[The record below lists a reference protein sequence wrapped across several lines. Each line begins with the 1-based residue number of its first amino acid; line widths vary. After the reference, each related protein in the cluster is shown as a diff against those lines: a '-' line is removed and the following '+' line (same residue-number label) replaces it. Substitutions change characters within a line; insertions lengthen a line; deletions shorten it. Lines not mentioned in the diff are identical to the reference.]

1 MAYLWCD
8 STDSLRD
15 WADGLAPD
23 QPLYLDTEFMRERTY
38 YPRLALVQVH
48 DGEHIRLIDTTRALA
63 RQEEVKRLKRLRL
76 RLKDRIAALS
86 QPDRTT
92 AKG

>member
-1 MAYLWCD
+1 M
-8 STDSLRD
+8 S
-15 WADGLAPD
+15 
-23 QPLYLDTEFMRERTY
+23 Q
-38 YPRLALVQVH
+38 PRLDNLRQRH
-48 DGEHIRLIDTTRALA
+48 RALA

>member
-1 MAYLWCD
+1 M
-8 STDSLRD
+8 SK
-15 WADGLAPD
+15 
-23 QPLYLDTEFMRERTY
+23 
-38 YPRLALVQVH
+38 PRLDNLRQRHRAL
-48 DGEHIRLIDTTRALA
+48 DRLIDTTRALA

>member
-1 MAYLWCD
+1 M
-8 STDSLRD
+8 SK
-15 WADGLAPD
+15 
-23 QPLYLDTEFMRERTY
+23 
-38 YPRLALVQVH
+38 PRLDNLRQRHRAL
-48 DGEHIRLIDTTRALA
+48 DRLIDTTRALA
-63 RQEEVKRLKRLRL
+63 RQKEVKRLKRLRL

>member
-1 MAYLWCD
+1 M
-8 STDSLRD
+8 S
-15 WADGLAPD
+15 
-23 QPLYLDTEFMRERTY
+23 Q
-38 YPRLALVQVH
+38 PRLDNLRQRPLAL
-48 DGEHIRLIDTTRALA
+48 DRLIDTTRALA

>member
-1 MAYLWCD
+1 M
-8 STDSLRD
+8 S
-15 WADGLAPD
+15 
-23 QPLYLDTEFMRERTY
+23 Q
-38 YPRLALVQVH
+38 PRLDNLRQRPRAL
-48 DGEHIRLIDTTRALA
+48 DRLIDTTRALA

>member
-1 MAYLWCD
+1 M
-8 STDSLRD
+8 S
-15 WADGLAPD
+15 
-23 QPLYLDTEFMRERTY
+23 Q
-38 YPRLALVQVH
+38 PRLDNLRQRHRALA
-48 DGEHIRLIDTTRALA
+48 RLIDTTRALA

>member
-1 MAYLWCD
+1 M
-8 STDSLRD
+8 S
-15 WADGLAPD
+15 
-23 QPLYLDTEFMRERTY
+23 Q
-38 YPRLALVQVH
+38 PRLDNLRQRHRAL
-48 DGEHIRLIDTTRALA
+48 DRLIDTTRALA
-63 RQEEVKRLKRLRL
+63 RQEDVKRLKRLRL